1 MIIIDNYL
9 DIMYVEYSIRLNYS
23 LLVSKVRYNIY
34 ERVIR
39 LKENFE
45 QVISTLW
52 RLESYFYSSILFF
65 FLSLLVLFNVV
76 L

>member
-9 DIMYVEYSIRLNYS
+9 DIMYVEYSIRLNYC
-23 LLVSKVRYNIY
+23 LLISKVRYNIY

-45 QVISTLW
+45 HVISTLW
-52 RLESYFYSSILFF
+52 RLESYFYSGNFF
-65 FLSLLVLFNVV
+65 FFFISTRFV
-76 L
+76 